1 MSPTPK
7 LLFAQILFKNYTEVV
22 AVLLNTKSQELQYE
36 KIQMQ
41 GPYKL
46 EIFLPHICIRPYIKY
61 KSKAPIKFRFGD
73 L

>member
-36 KIQMQ
+36 KNTNA
-41 GPYKL
+41 GAL
-46 EIFLPHICIRPYIKY
+46 
-61 KSKAPIKFRFGD
+61 
-73 L
+73 